1 MEHVGDNLILF
12 LRDTATQLEELQ
24 LQTSLGI
31 SELSEKLEELK
42 KESFKKYQ
50 QAKADINT
58 NIESLLTKINST
70 SKNASNNSLAMLKV
84 SEESQESEEAL
95 KRTQGDFIEIQKIN
109 TSISE
114 EFLNTTKEIDKIIN
128 SIKEINSLSS
138 DNARNTE
145 EIASASEHLYKMTES
160 LNNKLNE
167 FRT

>member
-58 NIESLLTKINST
+58 NIDRGEDKWNDIK
-70 SKNASNNSLAMLKV
+70 SKL
-84 SEESQESEEAL
+84 
-95 KRTQGDFIEIQKIN
+95 
-109 TSISE
+109 
-114 EFLNTTKEIDKIIN
+114 
-128 SIKEINSLSS
+128 
-138 DNARNTE
+138 
-145 EIASASEHLYKMTES
+145 EHLELQLS
-160 LNNKLNE
+160 LGKAETIDLFEAQKKNLISAFNDVKKIVLDK
-167 FRT
+167 